1 MTHLPL
7 ADHTVKQLQELAR
20 LSGVSTS
27 YWDWHGR
34 LKEVA
39 PTTLVRVFQAL
50 GIPISDTPSDEEI
63 LALIQQV
70 DDELWMTTVP
80 HCTIQRLGTWQELHI
95 HVPDG
100 ESVCVEVTLEDGTK
114 RSLTQIDNWDPARTV
129 DGQARGRAAFA
140 LDESLPLGYHIITAT
155 VGNAETHTGHLIVVP
170 QRLDAD
176 ALKRRA
182 QQWGISSQ
190 LYSVRSTDAW
200 GIGDTRILAQLNSLF
215 GDLGADFHLINP
227 VHCAAPTL
235 PIEPSPYL
243 PVTRQFR
250 EPLYIHPEDIPEY
263 EELPGA
269 TKLFIKECHS
279 LSKLEQTDMPGLIDR
294 DHAWVAKSEALR
306 HIYRHGRSLER
317 EAELDAYIEAQGDGL
332 VKFATW
338 CALVEKHG
346 MDLPTQFR
354 DATSEVVAQFATE
367 HSDLVRFHM
376 WMQWVLSEQL
386 DTAQR
391 AACAAGM
398 SIGVMSDLAV
408 GVHPYGSE
416 VWAEPHMF
424 ATGMTVGAP
433 PDMYSQLGQNWSQPP
448 WNPRQLARYGY
459 APLRTMIRAAV
470 AHSGAVRIDHIL
482 GLFRL
487 WWIPEGMTANHGTYV
502 NYDHEAMVGVL
513 LLEAQR
519 AGSVVIGEDLGT
531 VEPWVRGY
539 LNERGILGTSILWF
553 ERDESGQ
560 PIHADHYRENALTAV
575 NTHDLPP
582 TAGYLRGIQ
591 TTIRYELGLIVD
603 TIEDVRSHD
612 QRELDSMI
620 NRLIEYGLLSDNSRD
635 DEQAVIDGLYRYIAQ
650 TPSRLLAVSLVD
662 IVRDLQPQNFPGTH
676 TEYPNWRLPLS
687 DNRGIEVTVDRLR
700 TLNIDRF
707 ADVMNAAVGKEM

>member
-1 MTHLPL
+1 MTHLPP
-7 ADHTVKQLQELAR
+7 AAETVKQLHELAQ

-27 YWDWHGR
+27 YWDWHGQ
-34 LKEVA
+34 LKEVT
-39 PTTLVRVFQAL
+39 PTTLIRVFQAL
-50 GIPISDTPSDEEI
+50 GIPITDTPSDEEI
-63 LALIQQV
+63 RALITRV
-70 DDELWMTTVP
+70 EDDRWMTVVP
-80 HCTIQRLGTWQELHI
+80 DCTIQRVGNWQELHI

-100 ESVCVEVTLEDGTK
+100 ESVTVEVTLEDGS
-114 RSLTQIDNWDPARTV
+114 RRALAQIDNWDPPRSV
-129 DGQARGRAAFA
+129 NGNMRGRAGFA
-140 LDESLPLGYHIITAT
+140 LDESLPLGYHTITASL
-155 VGNAETHTGHLIVVP
+155 GNGESATGYLIVVP
-170 QRLDAD
+170 QRLNAP
-176 ALKRRA
+176 ALDTRP

-190 LYSVRSTDAW
+190 LYSVRSADAW
-200 GIGDTRILAQLNSLF
+200 GIGDTRVLGQLNLLF
-215 GDLGADFHLINP
+215 GQLGADFHLINP
-227 VHCAAPTL
+227 VHSAAPTL

-250 EPLYIHPEDIPEY
+250 ESLYIHPEDIPEY
-263 EELPGA
+263 HELPGA

-294 DHAWVAKSEALR
+294 DHAWIAKAEALR
-306 HIYRHGRSLER
+306 HIYRHGRSAAR
-317 EAELDAYIEAQGDGL
+317 EADFEAYIADQGDGL

-338 CALVEKHG
+338 CALVETHG
-346 MDLPTQFR
+346 MDLPEQYT
-354 DATSEVVAQFATE
+354 DARSAPVRQFAE
-367 HSDLVRFHM
+367 DHSDLVRFHM
-376 WMQWVLSEQL
+376 WMQWVLGEQL
-386 DTAQR
+386 DNAQ
-391 AACAAGM
+391 AAARAAGM

-424 ATGMTVGAP
+424 AAGMTVGAP

-448 WNPRQLARYGY
+448 WNPRALARYGY

-487 WWIPEGMTANHGTYV
+487 WWIPKGMTANHGTYV
-502 NYDHEAMVGVL
+502 TYDHEAMVGVL

-539 LNERGILGTSILWF
+539 LNERGVLGTSILWF
-553 ERDESGQ
+553 ERDETGQ
-560 PIHADHYRENALTAV
+560 PIHADRYRENALTAV

-582 TAGYLRGIQ
+582 TAGYLRGVQ
-591 TTIRYELGLIVD
+591 TTIRHELGLIVD
-603 TIEDVRSHD
+603 DIAQVRAHD
-612 QRELDSMI
+612 RRELDSMI
-620 NRLIEYGLLSDNSRD
+620 DRLIEYGLLSADERE

-676 TEYPNWRLPLS
+676 MEYPNWRLPLA
-687 DNRGIEVTVDRLR
+687 DDRGIEVTVDRLLE
-700 TLNIDRF
+700 LNIARF
-707 ADVMNAAVGKEM
+707 ADVMNAAVGKDV